1 MKFKDIF
8 VSREHMFS
16 LGIEEATGRNYLSI
30 PVSNGLVDYE
40 EYYEISPSRFE
51 AFLKTPELAQAFA
64 TKCRQRR
71 FDKFLIVK
79 PGSNR
84 GTAI

>member
-8 VSREHMFS
+8 VSREQMFS
-16 LGIEEATGRNYLSI
+16 LGVEESTGRNYLSI

-40 EYYEISPSRFE
+40 EYYEIDPSSFE
-51 AFLKTPELAQAFA
+51 TFLKNPELAQAFA
-64 TKCRQRR
+64 IKCRQREL
-71 FDKFLIVK
+71 DKFLIVK